1 MVSLRKMVK
10 TEREELDMIVWSR
23 EDFEFVILF
32 DNISNLRKLVYGYK
46 EGSSREIVIV
56 WEGRLE
62 SNKQGFRGDKNNIKK
77 DKS

>member
-1 MVSLRKMVK
+1 
-10 TEREELDMIVWSR
+10 MIVWSR

-56 WEGRLE
+56 
-62 SNKQGFRGDKNNIKK
+62 
-77 DKS
+77 